1 MKLSTPSLTLRVMF
15 ASCVVAPT
23 EAPTVTSAKL
33 TNARPALNVVGA
45 FSAGSAY
52 DKPAYK
58 LFFSL
63 FLMNSAKPETDL

>member
-1 MKLSTPSLTLRVMF
+1 MF
-15 ASCVVAPT
+15 ESCVVAPT
-23 EAPTVTSAKL
+23 EAPTFASSKFSNT
-33 TNARPALNVVGA
+33 RPALNVVGA
-45 FSAGSAY
+45 FSAWSAY